1 VRADRGGEQ
10 HETILPYRDVPGTV
24 VGVADESAPESAPES
39 AAESAP
45 IEWGRVAEDG
55 TVYLRTAD
63 GERAVG
69 SWHAGDT
76 AEGLAHFAR
85 RYDDLSTELGLLE
98 ARLASHP
105 AQTVTSLQRLRESL
119 DSASVIGDVDALR
132 SRIDAALARAKAKQ
146 AEAQVARAAATA
158 AVLDQRRAL
167 AEEAERV
174 AQSSEWKASGDRLR
188 AIVEEW
194 KALPAGTK
202 SSKPAETE
210 LWHRI
215 SAARRAFE
223 KRREAHFAALE
234 AQRGES
240 KERKEA
246 LIREAEK
253 LSDSTEWSPTA
264 ARYKELMT
272 AWKAAG
278 RAARGV
284 DDELWAR
291 FKAAQDAFFT
301 KRSAHFA
308 TRDAETAA
316 AVAAREELLAQAEA
330 IEPERD
336 LAGARARLA
345 DLTEK
350 YEKTGRVPREIE
362 ARLDARLAAVER
374 RVRDA
379 GDVRREAER
388 PVPDNPLVIRLR
400 ESLEQLEKRA
410 ARARAAGD
418 EKAAAAADAEAAT
431 KREWLAQAESSLSS
445 R

>member
-1 VRADRGGEQ
+1 
-10 HETILPYRDVPGTV
+10 
-24 VGVADESAPESAPES
+24 VADATQ
-39 AAESAP
+39 
-45 IEWGRVAEDG
+45 WGRVAEDG
-55 TVYLRTAD
+55 TVYLTTAE

-69 SWHAGDT
+69 SWHAGD
-76 AEGLAHFAR
+76 AEAGLAHFTR
-85 RYDDLSTELGLLE
+85 RYEDLATEIGLLE
-98 ARLASHP
+98 ARLAAHP
-105 AQTVTSLQRLRESL
+105 AQTVTSLQKLRESL
-119 DSASVIGDVDALR
+119 DTANVVGDVAALR
-132 SRIDAALARAKAKQ
+132 TRIDAALARAKAKQ

-158 AVLDQRRAL
+158 AVLDQRKAL

-174 AQSSEWKASGDRLR
+174 SASSEWKASGDRLR

-194 KALPAGTK
+194 KALPPGTK

-215 SAARRAFE
+215 SGARRAFE

-234 AQRGES
+234 TQREQS

-253 LSDSTEWSPTA
+253 LVDSTEWAPTA
-264 ARYKELMT
+264 TKYKDLM
-272 AWKAAG
+272 AQWKSAG

-291 FKAAQDAFFT
+291 FKAAQDAFFA
-301 KRSAHFA
+301 KRSEHFA
-308 TRDAETAA
+308 KRDEETAA
-316 AVAAREELLAQAEA
+316 NVAAREELLAQAEA
-330 IEPERD
+330 MEPERD

-345 DLTEK
+345 DISEK
-350 YEKTGRVPREIE
+350 WEKAGRVPREIE

-374 RVRDA
+374 RIRDA
-379 GDVRREAER
+379 SEERREAER
-388 PVPDNPLVIRLR
+388 KPSDNPLVIRLK

-431 KREWLAQAESSLSS
+431 KREWLAQAEQSLSS